1 MFSNKSAH
9 KQVSIFNETSMN
21 IFPNFVPNK
30 LVTFDNKDTPWM
42 NDCVKSKIKRRNP
55 LCNTYAKNGYKFH
68 DHLHLQEAT
77 NLVSE
82 VIAKRKQDYL
92 NNLAIRLNNPATSA
106 KPYCSIFKI
115 FVKVKKFVSF
125 LHFQLTISLFQALKR
140 KQTTLIIFLFH
151 IAPH

>member
-1 MFSNKSAH
+1 
-9 KQVSIFNETSMN
+9 MN
-21 IFPNFVPNK
+21 
-30 LVTFDNKDTPWM
+30 
-42 NDCVKSKIKRRNP
+42 VKSKIKRRNP
-55 LCNTYAKNGYKFH
+55 LCNTYAKNRYKFH

-151 IAPH
+151 IAPHQTTTVRYLRLKHLKQIISFLQLSLMIMTLLK